1 MKLKSLRAWAAR
13 LSSEVL
19 VLWHA
24 ARDPECP
31 PRLRWFALALAAY
44 ALSPIDLIPD
54 FIPVL
59 GWLDE
64 LIILPLG
71 LAWILKRLPQ
81 PVLARARL
89 RAGAGAGPQLA
100 QGAERLSRWWRR
112 GLFIL
117 LGLLALW
124 VLVGLLLA
132 YGVWRLVSG

>member
-1 MKLKSLRAWAAR
+1 MKWKSLSAWAAR
-13 LSSEVL
+13 LQGEVV

-31 PRLRWFALALAAY
+31 PQLRWMALALAAY

-64 LIILPLG
+64 LVILPLG
-71 LAWILKRLPQ
+71 LAFILKRLPE

-89 RAGAGAGPQLA
+89 RAASSRGAAI
-100 QGAERLSRWWRR
+100 AERLGRWWRR
-112 GLFIL
+112 GLAL
-117 LGLLALW
+117 LLLVW
-124 VLVGLLLA
+124 LLLA
-132 YGVWRLVSG
+132 AAIGGLIYALV